1 MTFENLEERELSSAA
16 RTQRPEIEQGES
28 MRLSV
33 ACCTC
38 GVPRAAWRVRA
49 SSRTEASERA
59 RIAQQGGPRV
69 EVTGTLCNGR
79 ALRLSYTRL
88 VRLVREAVGSVLRG
102 QASPAPRD
110 EGGAAQRVEAQWAP
124 RPAPP
129 QERGERIAW
138 DSD

>member
-1 MTFENLEERELSSAA
+1 
-16 RTQRPEIEQGES
+16 

-102 QASPAPRD
+102 QASV
-110 EGGAAQRVEAQWAP
+110 GTKAAARRVEAQWAT

-129 QERGERIAW
+129 QEPGERIAW
-138 DSD
+138 RGRNSATPSSARTSLVSIWAYSAPRVR